1 MPVKTRAIEKIKRD
15 TVLKK
20 KELAAGPNET
30 QTKKPFGRSPAGPQ
44 SLKPIKRQGG

>member
-20 KELAAGPNET
+20 KDLAAGPNET
-30 QTKKPFGRSPAGPQ
+30 QTKKSHSAAAEWLF
-44 SLKPIKRQGG
+44 KIK